1 MKFFNR
7 EKTSGTPLVAASAFH
22 TTDKGDKR
30 TTRQMDGEICKYFG
44 IDKVE
49 ESICHCQENLL
60 RDILDIVT
68 HYVTRYSL
76 SCDVL
81 NY

>member
-1 MKFFNR
+1 
-7 EKTSGTPLVAASAFH
+7 
-22 TTDKGDKR
+22 
-30 TTRQMDGEICKYFG
+30 MDGEICKYFG
-44 IDKVE
+44 TDKVE

-76 SCDVL
+76 GCDVL